1 MRPFISIFNL
11 KTFIKI
17 KACVT
22 SLYKQKGK
30 MMWTCYILLKK
41 KVTKVGGT
49 HKEKENKEEKVEE
62 EDKI

>member
-1 MRPFISIFNL
+1 M
-11 KTFIKI
+11 FIKI

-30 MMWTCYILLKK
+30 MMWTCKILFKK
-41 KVTKVGGT
+41 KVTKVGGI

-62 EDKI
+62 EDRV